1 MPSPISSG
9 PSQPAPAPKP
19 SSSTESSDLETPG
32 LVSAEKNPMTDAQVS
47 APDLTLDV
55 LPGET
60 PEQAKAHQDGN
71 LKLELPLPMDANQ
84 LHQQQASTLSIPGAT
99 KTAQAATPTPAPAK
113 PASTDDEDAPLQVNK
128 APVINPIRPAIA
140 NPYDILNR

>member
-1 MPSPISSG
+1 
-9 PSQPAPAPKP
+9 
-19 SSSTESSDLETPG
+19 
-32 LVSAEKNPMTDAQVS
+32 MTDAQVS